1 MDKKTLTIAGAA
13 VAALSAVALT
23 DYVVKKRREESAALG
38 LLLAGVG
45 GMLLGAALAAE
56 PRIKAYRALS
66 STDLVRE
73 EDALHMGSIWDFSP
87 EEHPTVELDEE
98 TSEENY
104 I

>member
-73 EDALHMGSIWDFSP
+73 EDALHMESVWDLAP
-87 EEHPTVELDEE
+87 EERPAVEIDED
-98 TSEENY
+98 TSEEDY
-104 I
+104 M

>member
-1 MDKKTLTIAGAA
+1 MDQKTLTIAGAA

-23 DYVVKKRREESAALG
+23 DYVVKKRRDESAALG

-66 STDLVRE
+66 STDLVKE
-73 EDALHMGSIWDFSP
+73 EDALHMGGVWDACP
-87 EEHPTVELDEE
+87 EERPTVELDEE

-104 I
+104 L

>member
-66 STDLVRE
+66 SADLVRE
-73 EDALHMGSIWDFSP
+73 EDAFHMGSIWDFSP
-87 EEHPTVELDEE
+87 EEHPTVELDED

-104 I
+104 L